1 VKETH
6 QLQKLVV
13 NLEVEWALN
22 QLGQLRQ
29 GRLLRSLWCRVAA
42 YRCVRRVLCL
52 YFASPAAGGVVCVR
66 SARRRHVGLEVL
78 VLVVVIADI
87 TVVVA
92 GITVV
97 VAGVIV
103 GSTEVVEVAG
113 EPTLPQGTA

>member
-1 VKETH
+1 MKETH

-13 NLEVEWALN
+13 NLEVEWAPN

-42 YRCVRRVLCL
+42 

-103 GSTEVVEVAG
+103 GSTKVVEVAG

>member
-1 VKETH
+1 MKETH

-42 YRCVRRVLCL
+42 Y
-52 YFASPAAGGVVCVR
+52 FASPAAGGVVCVRSADRSADR

-78 VLVVVIADI
+78 VLVVVIANI